1 MPKWLYL
8 EIPDT
13 ADGFL
18 KRNDGD
24 APQLGPNVIAIEPD
38 SRTWTHRTEDGLKV
52 AVTQADPIAAR

>member
-18 KRNDGD
+18 KSDNAD

-38 SRTWTHRTEDGLKV
+38 SPRGTT
-52 AVTQADPIAAR
+52 ARKTV